1 MKVLLINGSPRE
13 QGNVSRMLSLME
25 SEAKRF
31 GVEVYSIR
39 VANLQVRPCIGCMK
53 CRASLACI
61 FPEDDAQ
68 RTLALLQEADA
79 LVVGAPC
86 YWGNMPGQ
94 LKVLFDRMVYGMIG
108 ESRRGMPLPLH
119 KGKKAVLVSACTTP
133 WPFNVWFNQSHG
145 TVRALREILKW
156 SGFRILSVIEKSGTK
171 RYPDLTDR
179 DERKCGKAIRKLFC

>member
-1 MKVLLINGSPRE
+1 
-13 QGNVSRMLSLME
+13 ME
-25 SEAKRF
+25 SEARRW
-31 GVEVYSIR
+31 GADTDYIHVTS
-39 VANLQVRPCIGCMK
+39 LQVHPCTGCMK
-53 CRASLACI
+53 CRTSLACVL
-61 FPEDDAQ
+61 PVDDAQ
-68 RTLALLQEADA
+68 RVLALLEECDA

-94 LKVLFDRMVYGMIG
+94 LKVLFDRMVYGMMG

-156 SGFRILSVIEKSGTK
+156 SGFRILSIIEKPGTK
-171 RYPDLTDR
+171 RHPDLTDR

>member
-1 MKVLLINGSPRE
+1 
-13 QGNVSRMLSLME
+13 ME
-25 SEAKRF
+25 SEAKRL
-31 GVEVYSIR
+31 GADTGYIHVTS
-39 VANLQVRPCIGCMK
+39 LQVHPCTGCMK
-53 CRASLACI
+53 CRTSLACVL
-61 FPEDDAQ
+61 PVDDAQ
-68 RTLALLQEADA
+68 RVLALLEECDA

-108 ESRRGMPLPLH
+108 ESRL
-119 KGKKAVLVSACTTP
+119 SACTTP

>member
-1 MKVLLINGSPRE
+1 
-13 QGNVSRMLSLME
+13 MLRLME
-25 SEAKRF
+25 SEAKRL
-31 GVEVYSIR
+31 GADTGYIHVTS
-39 VANLQVRPCIGCMK
+39 LQVHPCTGCMK
-53 CRASLACI
+53 CRTSLACVL
-61 FPEDDAQ
+61 PVDDAQ
-68 RTLALLQEADA
+68 RVLALLEECDA

>member
-25 SEAKRF
+25 SEAKRL

>member
-1 MKVLLINGSPRE
+1 
-13 QGNVSRMLSLME
+13 ME
-25 SEAKRF
+25 SEAKRL
-31 GVEVYSIR
+31 GADTDYIHVTS
-39 VANLQVRPCIGCMK
+39 LQVHPCTGCMK
-53 CRASLACI
+53 CRTSLACVL
-61 FPEDDAQ
+61 PVDDAQ
-68 RTLALLQEADA
+68 RVLALLEECDA
-79 LVVGAPC
+79 LVVGSPC

-171 RYPDLTDR
+171 RHPDLTDR